1 MRRALVL
8 LPLAAILAACNGGY
22 PSYPGEER
30 QARAEPAREPYYS
43 VQRMGRETDYIMTE
57 RLLFPT
63 DSAHISDNAYEM
75 VADVAAD
82 ARSRPEVKV
91 IVDGY
96 ADTTGTPDHNQ
107 QLSQARAAAVADVL
121 KRHGIESARITTR
134 GFGETRLAVP
144 TGDQVKEAQNR
155 RVVIRLVD
163 QG

>member
-1 MRRALVL
+1 MRRILIL
-8 LPLAAILAACNGGY
+8 LPLAASLAACSGDF
-22 PSYPGEER
+22 PDYPGGGER
-30 QARAEPAREPYYS
+30 TASTAPEPYYR

-57 RLLFPT
+57 RLLFPV
-63 DSAHISDNAYEM
+63 DSAHISTNAYDM

-82 ARSRPEVKV
+82 ARNRPEVKV

-96 ADTTGTPDHNQ
+96 TDTTGSQDHNQ
-107 QLSQARAAAVADVL
+107 ELSEARAGAVADVL
-121 KRHGIESARITTR
+121 KRHGINSARISTR

>member
-1 MRRALVL
+1 MRRILIL
-8 LPLAAILAACNGGY
+8 LPLAATLAACGGGY
-22 PSYPGEER
+22 PDYPGGTR
-30 QARAEPAREPYYS
+30 TASARAEHEPYYRI
-43 VQRMGRETDYIMTE
+43 QRMGRETDYIMTE

-63 DSAHISDNAYEM
+63 DSAHISANAYDM

-82 ARSRPEVKV
+82 ARNRPEVKV

-96 ADTTGTPDHNQ
+96 TDTTGTADYNQ
-107 QLSQARAAAVADVL
+107 HLSEARAGAVADVL
-121 KRHGIESARITTR
+121 KRHGINSARISAR
-134 GFGETRLAVP
+134 GFGEKRLAVP

>member
-1 MRRALVL
+1 MRSFLIL
-8 LPLAAILAACNGGY
+8 LPLAASLAACDGGF
-22 PSYPGEER
+22 PNYPGGGAR
-30 QARAEPAREPYYS
+30 TARAAPEPFYR
-43 VQRMGRETDYIMTE
+43 VQRMGRETDYIMTG

-63 DSAHISDNAYEM
+63 DSARISDNAYAM

-82 ARSRPEVKV
+82 ARNRPEVKV

-96 ADTTGTPDHNQ
+96 ADTTGSRDHNQ
-107 QLSQARAAAVADVL
+107 QLSEARAGAVADML
-121 KRHGIESARITTR
+121 KRHGISGARISTR

-144 TGDQVKEAQNR
+144 TGDEVKQAQNR